1 MAPTMP
7 PRLDFSRRRG
17 QQMVDMYGKLDLYF
31 GVECGTEG
39 NAVGC
44 GWWPG
49 LQEAHS
55 ELGSPY
61 RLLYN
66 IRET

>member
-1 MAPTMP
+1 
-7 PRLDFSRRRG
+7 
-17 QQMVDMYGKLDLYF
+17 MVDMYGKLDLYF